1 MAGVIDTLTAAAPRA
16 GNEGGTFGVA
26 VGQVI
31 DNIDSLSLGRV
42 QLSLPWL
49 PDFEP
54 WARVAV
60 LSAGSG
66 RGTWFIPQVG
76 DEVLVA
82 FEHGDVRQPYVIG
95 SLWNGSDSPPADSP
109 TDSVGRRIIKT
120 PAGHEIELDD
130 VKQSITITSSSEQ
143 TVTITPDTI
152 ELSAGND
159 AAKITLETAGTI
171 TLKAAVKIEL
181 QAPEVKISGTN
192 VELSGDAAATLK
204 GGATCTV
211 QGGVVR
217 IN

>member
-1 MAGVIDTLTAAAPRA
+1 MAGVIDTLTNAGPRS
-16 GNEGGTFGVA
+16 GTEGGIFGVA
-26 VGQVI
+26 VAQVI

-95 SLWNGSDSPPADSP
+95 SLWNGTDSPPADSP
-109 TDSVGRRIIKT
+109 TDSVARRIIKT

-130 VKQSITITSSSEQ
+130 VEQSITITSSSEQ
-143 TVTITPDTI
+143 TVTITPDKI
-152 ELSAGND
+152 ELSAGSG
-159 AAKITLETAGTI
+159 AAVVTLETAGTI

-181 QAPEVKISGTN
+181 QAPDVTISGTN
-192 VELSGDAAATLK
+192 LELSGDATATLK
-204 GGATCTV
+204 GGASCTI
-211 QGGVVR
+211 QGALVR

>member
-1 MAGVIDTLTAAAPRA
+1 MTGVIESLTGSPR
-16 GNEGGTFGVA
+16 GGSDGGTFGVA
-26 VGQVI
+26 VAQVI

-82 FEHGDVRQPYVIG
+82 FEHGDVRQPYVLG

-109 TDSVGRRIIKT
+109 TDSVARRIIKT

-130 VKQSITITSSSEQ
+130 VKQSITITSSSKQ
-143 TVTITPDTI
+143 SVTITPEKI
-152 ELSAGND
+152 ELSAGD
-159 AAKITLETAGTI
+159 GAAKLTLETSGTI
-171 TLKAAVKIEL
+171 TLKAAVKLEL
-181 QAPEVKISGTN
+181 QAADVKISGTN
-192 VELSGDAAATLK
+192 VEVSGDAAATFK

-211 QGGVVR
+211 QGGVVKV
-217 IN
+217 N